1 MPATSTFAAFVTRY
15 YDKVIALVAVI
26 ILLAAIG
33 TLAMGRHRGAAEEQ
47 DYLARL
53 DALKPAHPTLE
64 PVSLVA
70 HSNTLRQL
78 AAPYR
83 IAIDPGRPAG
93 FFVPESR
100 VWCANRNCLKPIPLA
115 STNCPFCQTE
125 QPVELKDVAGYD
137 GDGGGI
143 PDKWESQHNL
153 DPLDPAD
160 DTKDSDGDGFNN
172 LAEFKAGTDPLDP
185 RNHPDRLGLLRV
197 AKIEVTKLPIK
208 FMAVTKM
215 PNGNRI
221 QMNVLEPG
229 AAQPSTYFVVTNQ
242 MIGKTDFKLLHYIE
256 TKERRPSPVTKTL
269 MDFTIQKVQIGRG
282 GKVITLGLGEDAS
295 ESDYKI
301 TFVQTLDGTS
311 FETAGDGQ
319 FTLDGKRFRVIAVD
333 NQAASVV
340 LQNDADK
347 METTVP
353 KL

>member
-1 MPATSTFAAFVTRY
+1 VPATSAFAAFVTRF
-15 YDKVIALVAVI
+15 YDKVIALAAVI
-26 ILLAAIG
+26 TLLAAIG
-33 TLAMGRHRGAAEEQ
+33 TLVIGQRRGAAEEQ
-47 DYLARL
+47 AYLARL

-64 PVSLVA
+64 PISLVT
-70 HSNTLRQL
+70 HSNALRQL

-100 VWCANRNCLKPIPLA
+100 VWCANRSCLKPIPLA

-153 DPLDPAD
+153 DPLDPVD

-172 LAEFKAGTDPLDP
+172 LAEFKAGTNPLDP
-185 RNHPDRLGLLRV
+185 RSHPDRLGLLRV
-197 AKIEVTKLPIK
+197 GKIEVAKLPIK
-208 FMAVTKM
+208 FMAVIKM
-215 PNGNRI
+215 PHGHRI

-229 AAQPSTYFVVTNQ
+229 AARPSTYFVVTNQ
-242 MIGKTDFKLLHYIE
+242 MIGKTDFKLLSYIE

-282 GKVITLGLGEDAS
+282 GKIITLGIGEDAS
-295 ESDYKI
+295 ESDYRI